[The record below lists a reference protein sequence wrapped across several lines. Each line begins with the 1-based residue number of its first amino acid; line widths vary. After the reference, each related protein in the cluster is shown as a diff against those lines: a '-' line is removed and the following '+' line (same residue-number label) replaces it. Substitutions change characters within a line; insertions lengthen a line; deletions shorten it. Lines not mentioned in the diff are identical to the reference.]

1 MTNKTEIYECR
12 AAFEAWYD
20 TTPSR
25 AIERNGERYI
35 LMQTELSWCAWQAAW
50 NTCAEPAAP
59 PSDEVDRAFSTL
71 ERYDTF
77 HQHHTGYDSS
87 AEIKTIRDHIA
98 ALEEGIEALSS
109 ANESFAK
116 RIANLATENK
126 RLREVLTKYATADVT
141 CSYVE
146 VSSRAYEVH
155 EHCEK
160 WAQAALAQTDG
171 LKECRVCDGAGYH
184 LIPTTGYGCC
194 GNYLSSGECCGNAV
208 QVDTGPERQPCAD
221 CNGTGKESLAKTN
234 GKAGE

>member
-1 MTNKTEIYECR
+1 MTNQPELKPCR

-50 NTCAEPAAP
+50 NTRAEPAAP
-59 PSDEVDRAFSTL
+59 SSEHIETALRVTRNNGQAAAEYFAIYNEYPADTLRA
-71 ERYDTF
+71 
-77 HQHHTGYDSS
+77 
-87 AEIKTIRDHIA
+87 HIA
-98 ALEEGIEALSS
+98 SLEEGIEALSS

-126 RLREVLTKYATADVT
+126 RLREALKGML
-141 CSYVE
+141 E
-146 VSSRAYEVH
+146 VFVDDTGDFEDMHTVIAARS
-155 EHCEK
+155 
-160 WAQAALAQTDG
+160 ALAQTDG

-184 LIPTTGYGCC
+184 LIPTTGHGCC
-194 GNYLSSGECCGNAV
+194 GSFLSSGECCGNAV
-208 QVDTGPERQPCAD
+208 QVDTGLEEQPCIACD
-221 CNGTGKESLAKTN
+221 GTGKESLAQTD